1 MWGKIV
7 GVIILIIIAV
17 GLFVPVGSITNTVSN
32 DNNTSDV
39 AVTYGETTYNNGN
52 YKNTVDQYFQDNG
65 NLDLNHVKQTVI
77 TADDVNK
84 ISGDISHKTYNSNQ
98 VLSCAMVDLNTN
110 DDIQVD
116 VDKSKITT
124 VTESMYKSALNS
136 SGITKGHVIV
146 TSPTT
151 ATGESALAGVMKSY
165 ETATGK
171 EIPSDL
177 KDAANN
183 EIYTE
188 SQVVNNTNAS
198 ADDVAN
204 LVSQAKEQA
213 SQQNTTDNQTITNI
227 VNNVASNNNINL
239 SNNDVNLIV
248 QSVSQSQ
255 SVKDQATD
263 YQSQISDYVDTNGS
277 QTLFQQLWN
286 MLQSLINNNGSSS
299 NTNYSN

>member
-7 GVIILIIIAV
+7 GVVILIIIAV

-263 YQSQISDYVDTNGS
+263 YQSQISDYVDNNGS
-277 QTLFQQLWN
+277 QSLFQQLWE

>member
-77 TADDVNK
+77 TANDVNK

-263 YQSQISDYVDTNGS
+263 YQSQISDYVNNNGS
-277 QTLFQQLWN
+277 QSLFQQLWE
-286 MLQSLINNNGSSS
+286 MLQTLINSNGSSS
-299 NTNYSN
+299 KTNYSN

>member
-84 ISGDISHKTYNSNQ
+84 ISGDIRHKTYNSNQ

-188 SQVVNNTNAS
+188 SQVVNNTNTS

-263 YQSQISDYVDTNGS
+263 YQSQISDYVNNNGS
-277 QTLFQQLWN
+277 QSIFQQLWE